1 MKQIGFFL
9 LFMMI
14 VCVSGCDDLV
24 PKPPPPSVIS
34 EQPVDEKAV
43 SQPQTLDSPDPAAP
57 VAEVSAPAEE
67 PAPKTEVRE
76 VQIGDDRR
84 GHYEKH
90 EFIAAPIGVYF
101 RATQGMELER
111 ITAAINLYKA
121 MNDNK
126 PPATEEIFMKEV
138 IEANRIKLPQLKEG
152 WKYLYDPE
160 TGKLMVEKPVEE

>member
-1 MKQIGFFL
+1 MKQIGLFLFFL
-9 LFMMI
+9 MI
-14 VCVSGCDDLV
+14 FFVSGCDIDPGQQNDRNSSTTEQSAV
-24 PKPPPPSVIS
+24 S
-34 EQPVDEKAV
+34 EQVTPA
-43 SQPQTLDSPDPAAP
+43 PDD
-57 VAEVSAPAEE
+57 VETEVVEESAPPEE

-76 VQIGDDRR
+76 VQIGDDKR

-111 ITAAINLYKA
+111 ITAAMNLYKA

-152 WKYLYDPE
+152 WKYLYEPE
-160 TGKLMVEKPVEE
+160 TGKLMVEKPVD